1 MAVAWKGR
9 PGPPAANVMGM
20 DTFPLDIPS
29 NVMVLQPG
37 SLVRNA
43 GALMAVKV
51 AADKTPGSR
60 CWSAAPT
67 GVSKFVSKTSESASA
82 ALVKKGRCP
91 RSLGVSSAGNFDQ
104 CRGPEFRRQPERF

>member
-43 GALMAVKV
+43 GALMAVRPIRLGF
-51 AADKTPGSR
+51 ALL
-60 CWSAAPT
+60 
-67 GVSKFVSKTSESASA
+67 VS
-82 ALVKKGRCP
+82 
-91 RSLGVSSAGNFDQ
+91 
-104 CRGPEFRRQPERF
+104 GPDRRFQICE